1 MQILSDGVLITI
13 RWRSNQSQP
22 ANFWNPWSNKSEW
35 WPPEGDT
42 PWNLL
47 FSSQMF
53 NKFLSFHETEL
64 FNFSQISL
72 VYHIDLKF
80 HAEIEC
86 VNQDICF
93 FLTES
98 CDTNASVLI
107 SNAQVI
113 HENDNFSFLI
123 EFCLSF
129 QKIFFFNL

>member
-1 MQILSDGVLITI
+1 
-13 RWRSNQSQP
+13 
-22 ANFWNPWSNKSEW
+22 
-35 WPPEGDT
+35 
-42 PWNLL
+42 
-47 FSSQMF
+47 MF

-80 HAEIEC
+80 HVEIEC

-107 SNAQVI
+107 SKAQI
-113 HENDNFSFLI
+113 NHENDNFSFLI
-123 EFCLSF
+123 EFS
-129 QKIFFFNL
+129 